1 MSMSYLSRIEDILEA
16 KINGTA
22 YTEPPQSRIE
32 ELLIQLNV
40 GGGGGGDNPDLTS
53 LTNRVSQLETKVNNQ
68 GDTITGISGSI
79 DSMQSDIQNLGQNID
94 QIANYFETH
103 AIMDNVPEETDTSE
117 EGT

>member
-40 GGGGGGDNPDLTS
+40 GGGGGGDNPDLTN

-68 GDTITGISGSI
+68 GDTITGISNTINSI
-79 DSMQSDIQNLGQNID
+79 QSDIQNISQNID
-94 QIANYFETH
+94 EIGNYFETH
-103 AIMDNVPEETDTSE
+103 AIMDNVPESTESE
-117 EGT
+117 EVT